1 MSVAMNVELAR
12 QHMIEQQIR
21 PWNVSDPHILELL
34 GAVKREDFLPAEL
47 KALAFADLEL
57 PLPGG
62 RRLLPPKLEA
72 KLVQEAQVQR
82 HEKVLQIGVGSGYIS
97 ALLAHRAQSVLAQ
110 DADAAL
116 VQLARANL
124 ERAGIVNVQVQL
136 GSAPSTDCFDVIVL
150 AGSVAEVPQT
160 LLAQLKPGG
169 RLVGIVGEE
178 PVMNCMVVTREANG
192 GYHSVARWET
202 VAERLPGFAQP
213 SRFVF

>member
-21 PWNVSDPHILELL
+21 PWNVSDPHVLELL

-62 RRLLPPKLEA
+62 RRLLPPKIEA

-82 HEKVLQIGVGSGYIS
+82 HEQVLQIGVGSGYVS
-97 ALLAHRAQSVLAQ
+97 ALLAHRAQRVLAV
-110 DADAAL
+110 DADANL
-116 VQLARANL
+116 VQMARSHL
-124 ERAGIVNVQVQL
+124 ERAGIVNVQVQTA
-136 GSAPSTDCFDVIVL
+136 SAPASERFDVIVL
-150 AGSVAEVPQT
+150 AGSVAQVPEE

-169 RLVGIVGEE
+169 RLVGIVGND
-178 PVMNCMVVTREANG
+178 PIMNCTVVTRGSDGRFTRVE
-192 GYHSVARWET
+192 RWET
-202 VAERLPGFAQP
+202 VADRLPGFAEP
-213 SRFVF
+213 SHFDF